1 MRRSCAK
8 RFAALAAE
16 IGDGREAAQVA
27 DGFIRIAVENMAN
40 AILSISVQRGYDV
53 TDYVL
58 NTFGGAGGQH
68 ACLVA
73 DALGIGSVLIHPLSG
88 VLSAYGMGLAE
99 LKATRSRA
107 VLRLLDAEGLAAA
120 EALAAPLADDANAE
134 LAGQGVARNG
144 IRISVLAH
152 LRYLGTDSSL
162 PVPLVPRLN
171 SSIPPL
177 DGEGG
182 AAEGRA
188 GWGEVAS
195 HTPHPTGL
203 HRAMPVGLPTRG
215 RH

>member
-1 MRRSCAK
+1 MRRWCAK
-8 RFAALAAE
+8 ALRRSPRRSAMAA
-16 IGDGREAAQVA
+16 R
-27 DGFIRIAVENMAN
+27 
-40 AILSISVQRGYDV
+40 QRGYDV

-120 EALAAPLADDANAE
+120 EALAAPLADDAKAE
-134 LAGQGVARNG
+134 LAGQGVARNA

-162 PVPLVPRLN
+162 PVPLMQG
-171 SSIPPL
+171 
-177 DGEGG
+177 D
-182 AAEGRA
+182 AA
-188 GWGEVAS
+188 
-195 HTPHPTGL
+195 
-203 HRAMPVGLPTRG
+203 
-215 RH
+215 